1 MQTMIQRPEGPVP
14 LESSLYI
21 GCETIERKIYGEL
34 TKPGGLVRIKGSR
47 YRGKT
52 SLVLRI
58 LEHMKSWQCTP
69 VYINWQQADQSLAE
83 STDIFLQWFCANV
96 SRQLGLESQVKEHW
110 NNLFGSKVSCTN
122 YFEDHILINQS
133 HPVVLIFDNFDHISG
148 WSNVTKDFFS
158 LLRSW
163 YEDARQ
169 NEEIAKLRLIL
180 VQNTEISVDLNIS
193 QSPFNVGLPI
203 TLPELTLEQVVD
215 LGHRYE
221 LPDFTATQGEELM
234 FMVGGH
240 PYLINL
246 ALYHLAIAP
255 ELTLEKL
262 IADSSNPTGIYAD
275 YLRHLLS
282 HLQPFPELTNALQ
295 KILQSPLG
303 ADLDH
308 ITAYKL
314 EGLGLVNL
322 RGLRCE
328 IACNL
333 YRQYFSQQ
341 NLDQVILHQELQKL
355 RSENQELHLLSYQD
369 ELTKI
374 SNRRHFDLYLEQQ
387 WQAMAIAQS
396 PLGLIL
402 LDIDHFKIFNDC
414 FGRQAGDDYL
424 QKMADMIKK
433 LITISNSLVARYGG
447 EEFAVIL
454 PGINGTKA
462 MEIGENIRLCTQQL
476 GVSYNYDVYGYGGL
490 PEYVSVSLGVASCI
504 PQNQIGSHNLLR
516 AADQALYESKR
527 FGYDQVTLG
536 NKFLDN
542 SLKYQAFYNN
552 N

>member
-1 MQTMIQRPEGPVP
+1 MQTMIQCPEGPLP
-14 LESSLYI
+14 LESPLYI
-21 GCETIERKIYGEL
+21 SCETIETKIYGEL
-34 TKPGGLVRIKGSR
+34 AKPGGLVRIKGSR

-58 LEHMKSWQCTP
+58 MQHLKNWQCTP
-69 VYINWQQADQSLAE
+69 IYINWQQADQSLTS
-83 STDIFLQWFCANV
+83 STNIFLQWFCANV
-96 SRQLGLESQVKEHW
+96 SRQLGIKSQVKENW
-110 NNLFGSKVSCTN
+110 NTLFGSKVSCTN
-122 YFEDHILINQS
+122 YFEDYILVDQS
-133 HPVVLIFDNFDHISG
+133 NPVVLIFDNFDHISG
-148 WSNVTKDFFS
+148 WSSITKDFFS

-180 VQNTEISVDLNIS
+180 VQNTEISVDLNIT

-203 TLPELTLEQVVD
+203 TLPDLTLDQIVD
-215 LGHRYE
+215 LAHRYE
-221 LPDFTATQGEELM
+221 LTNFTATQAEELI
-234 FMVGGH
+234 FMLGGH

-246 ALYHLAIAP
+246 ALYHLATNP
-255 ELTLEKL
+255 ELNLETL
-262 IADSSNPTGIYAD
+262 IANSTSPRGIYAD

-295 KILQSPLG
+295 KILQSPMG
-303 ADLDH
+303 ENLDH

-333 YRQYFSQQ
+333 YQQYFSQQ

-355 RSENQELHLLSYQD
+355 RLENQELHLLSYQD

-374 SNRRHFDLYLEQQ
+374 SNRRHFDIYLEEQ
-387 WQAMAIAQS
+387 WQAMAIAQF
-396 PLGLIL
+396 PLALIL

-414 FGRQAGDDYL
+414 FGRVAGDDYL
-424 QKMADMIKK
+424 QKIAELLQKVVKVPDS
-433 LITISNSLVARYGG
+433 LIARYGG

-454 PGINGTKA
+454 PGIDATGA
-462 MEIGENIRLCTQQL
+462 MEIAEKIRLQTQQL
-476 GVSYNYDVYGYGGL
+476 GVGYNYDVYGYGGL
-490 PEYVSVSLGVASCI
+490 PEYVSVSLGIVACI
-504 PQNQIGSHNLLR
+504 PQNQMSYDHLLR

-527 FGYDQVTLG
+527 YGYDQVTLG

-542 SLKYQAFYNN
+542 GLKHQVFYNN
-552 N
+552 

>member
-1 MQTMIQRPEGPVP
+1 MIQCPEGPLP
-14 LESSLYI
+14 LESPLYV

-34 TKPGGLVRIKGSR
+34 AKPGGLVRIKGSR

-58 LEHMKSWQCTP
+58 LEQMKSWQCTP

-96 SRQLGLESQVKEHW
+96 SRQLGIKSQVKENW
-110 NNLFGSKVSCTN
+110 NPLFGSKVSCTN
-122 YFEDHILINQS
+122 YFEDYILINQS
-133 HPVVLIFDNFDHISG
+133 HPIVLIFDNFDHISG
-148 WSNVTKDFFS
+148 WSSITKDFFS

-203 TLPELTLEQVVD
+203 TLPDLTLEQIVD
-215 LGHRYE
+215 LAHRYA
-221 LPDFTATQGEELM
+221 LNNFTTTEAEELV

-255 ELTLEKL
+255 ELTLQQL
-262 IADSSNPTGIYAD
+262 IANSANPTGIYAD

-295 KILQSPLG
+295 KVLQSPLG

-314 EGLGLVNL
+314 EGLGLVTL

-333 YRQYFSQQ
+333 YRQYFTQQ

-355 RSENQELHLLSYQD
+355 RSENHELHLLSYQD

-374 SNRRHFDLYLEQQ
+374 SNRRHFEIYIEEQ
-387 WQAMAIAQS
+387 WQAMAIAQL
-396 PLGLIL
+396 PLALIL

-414 FGRQAGDDYL
+414 FGRVAGDGYL
-424 QKMADMIKK
+424 QKIAGLLQKAVK
-433 LITISNSLVARYGG
+433 VPNSLIVRYGG

-454 PGINGTKA
+454 PGINATEA
-462 MEIGENIRLCTQQL
+462 MEIGENIRLQTQQL
-476 GVSYNYDVYGYGGL
+476 EVGYNYDVYGYGGL
-490 PEYVSVSLGVASCI
+490 PEYVSVSLGVAACI
-504 PQNQIGSHNLLR
+504 PQNQISCDHLLR

-527 FGYDQVTLG
+527 YGYDQVTLG

-542 SLKYQAFYNN
+542 GLKYQVFNN